1 MKRFIFLVAL
11 LMPVAIFVSGQ
22 SANEKAVLKTLDE
35 TAIAM
40 INKDVAKL
48 DRIFAN
54 DYTFISPSSGVMS
67 NKLERIAA
75 VKTGK
80 PLEYL
85 EYADKQV
92 RIYGNTAVVTTN
104 VKSKYTRQD
113 SALSK
118 ATLTMVKNNRRWQSL
133 PGMQQRLQPISQK
146 QMRNKL

>member
-80 PLEYL
+80 PP
-85 EYADKQV
+85 DC
-92 RIYGNTAVVTTN
+92 
-104 VKSKYTRQD
+104 
-113 SALSK
+113 
-118 ATLTMVKNNRRWQSL
+118 
-133 PGMQQRLQPISQK
+133 
-146 QMRNKL
+146 